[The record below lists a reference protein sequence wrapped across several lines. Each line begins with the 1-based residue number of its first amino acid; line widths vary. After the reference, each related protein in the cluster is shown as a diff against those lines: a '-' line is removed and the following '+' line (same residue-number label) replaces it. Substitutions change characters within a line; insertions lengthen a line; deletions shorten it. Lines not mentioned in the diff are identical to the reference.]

1 MTGEGIWWPKDKE
14 EDETPDYD
22 NPYVCAKIDELAG
35 DNRN

>member
-1 MTGEGIWWPKDKE
+1 MVSGGQRINE
-14 EDETPDYD
+14 EETPDYD